1 MFCYLA
7 SAAINRRNWKEK
19 EHFMYDKQV
28 VSNILLSMK
37 SPDIVGRYGL
47 LPWYN
52 ELPLAAEIALFG

>member
-1 MFCYLA
+1 ML
-7 SAAINRRNWKEK
+7 SMISR
-19 EHFMYDKQV
+19 
-28 VSNILLSMK
+28 LLVIIKIMSMK